1 MQLGDIMKI
10 GSIVKW
16 KYSKNKLFIVV
27 SVEDTQDDPSVGV
40 VGVKSGKAYDM
51 FMSDLEV
58 LCE

>member
-1 MQLGDIMKI
+1 MKI

-16 KYSKNKLFIVV
+16 KYSRKRMFIVV
-27 SVEDTQDDPSVGV
+27 SLEDTQDDPSVGV
-40 VGVKSGKAYDM
+40 VSVKSGKAHDM

>member
-1 MQLGDIMKI
+1 MKI

-16 KYSKNKLFIVV
+16 RYSGDKMEPLFIVV
-27 SVEDTQDDPSVGV
+27 LILGCRSGDPSVGV

>member
-1 MQLGDIMKI
+1 MKI

-16 KYSKNKLFIVV
+16 RYSGDKMVGLFIVV
-27 SVEDTQDDPSVGV
+27 SLEDTQDDPSVGV